1 MSNCGL
7 SKSYTGTLHFL
18 TLHGCSSTMKIGGTG
33 KEEEKGP
40 KGRNKLL
47 LNFDTLGKNVKKKLR
62 LSIVNFSTLA
72 ICNAKKLANFYQ
84 RAFWLYLPWEFRSRL
99 FLWVQDF
106 GGSFQ
111 VWIHVCIHQSLTWHF
126 TLNGFTTKKSTVRL
140 DMSRAFST
148 SNLMEKVDD
157 SSLFRDFCGG
167 DHW

>member
-40 KGRNKLL
+40 KGQNKLL

-99 FLWVQDF
+99 FFVGTRFWRVFSSVDTRLYPSVTNVTFYLEWLYDKKVYSQTRHEQ
-106 GGSFQ
+106 SF
-111 VWIHVCIHQSLTWHF
+111 
-126 TLNGFTTKKSTVRL
+126 
-140 DMSRAFST
+140 
-148 SNLMEKVDD
+148 
-157 SSLFRDFCGG
+157 
-167 DHW
+167 